1 MMASSRPQSATPSAP
16 DASRLGESQ
25 LLIVGLGLIGG
36 SLAAALKAGGFTGT
50 ILACDRDGDEIARGI
65 EMGIID
71 GGDTELAAV
80 LPGSSLVVLAVPVLA
95 MDAVMG
101 ALAAGLHTA
110 AADVVITDVGST
122 KAAIR
127 DTAERIFGELPA
139 NLVLGHPIA
148 GSEKSGVAASNPTL
162 YRQHKVI
169 LTPGERT
176 APQPLSRVRALWQA
190 CGATVLEMPIEHH
203 DQVLARTSHLP
214 HLLAFS
220 LVDTLARQDERLDIF
235 RYAAGGFRDFTRI
248 AGSDPVMWRDIF
260 TANRGA
266 VLQALNDFEGGVA
279 RLRRAVEEGD
289 GDAMLG
295 ILDRASHARHYFD
308 TLLNQTSYQAGYQT
322 MQDNSMRY
330 RVSPGGSVSGRIRV
344 PGDKSVSHRSIMLGA
359 LAEGVTEVKGFL
371 EGEDSLATLQAF
383 REMGVA
389 IEGPHQGRVTIHGV
403 GMHGLKAPA
412 GPIYVGN
419 SGTAMRLFAGL
430 LTGQAFDSELTGD
443 ASLTKRPM
451 GRVADPLRL
460 MGATIDT
467 AEGGR
472 PPLKIHGGQPLK
484 GIDYSMPMASAQVKS
499 CLLLAGMYA
508 EGETRVKEP
517 APTRDHTERMLNGF
531 GYTVERDG
539 DTAWL
544 SGGGSLAAGPIDVPS
559 DISSATFFL
568 VAAAITPGADL
579 TLEHV
584 GINPTRIG
592 VINILKLM
600 GADLELSHQHEV
612 GGEPVA
618 DIRVRYA
625 PLKGIDIPVDQVPL
639 AIDEFPALFIA
650 AANAQGKTRLRGAEE
665 LRVKE
670 SDRIQAMADGLDVFG
685 VENTVVADGIDILGG
700 DDGSGAPNYAGGHVD
715 SLGDHRIAMAFA
727 VAGLRARDEIVIDD
741 CANVATS
748 FPGFV
753 ELARRVGLTVAP
765 ESDAE
770 SVASEQ
776 QGDA

>member
-1 MMASSRPQSATPSAP
+1 MTLMVEDSVKTSGCHESR
-16 DASRLGESQ
+16 

-36 SLAAALKAGGFTGT
+36 SLAAALRVSGFQGQ
-50 ILACDRDGDEIARGI
+50 IVACDPDDSEIARGI
-65 EMGIID
+65 EMGLID
-71 GGDTELAAV
+71 SGGTHLDEQVNDATM
-80 LPGSSLVVLAVPVLA
+80 VVLAVPVLA
-95 MDAVMG
+95 MESVM
-101 ALAAGLHTA
+101 ASLAEVLPNAS
-110 AADVVITDVGST
+110 ADVVITDVGST
-122 KAAIR
+122 KATIR
-127 DTAERIFGELPA
+127 ACAQRVFGQVPT
-139 NLVLGHPIA
+139 NMVLGHPIA
-148 GSEKSGVAASNPTL
+148 GSEKSGVVAANPRL
-162 YRQHKVI
+162 YVDHKVI
-169 LTPGERT
+169 LTPEPNVDRD
-176 APQPLSRVRALWQA
+176 ALQRVRCLWEA
-190 CGATVLEMPIEHH
+190 CGAEVLEMDVERH

-260 TANRGA
+260 IANKQA
-266 VLQALNDFEGGVA
+266 VLASLDDFEAGLS
-279 RLRRAVEEGD
+279 RLRHAVEAGD
-289 GDAMLG
+289 SDAL
-295 ILDRASHARHYFD
+295 IATFDRASHARHYFD
-308 TLLNQTSYQAGYQT
+308 SLLNKTSYQAEYH
-322 MQDNSMRY
+322 MQPQGKVTY
-330 RVSPGGSVSGRIRV
+330 RVQPGGQAQGRLRV
-344 PGDKSVSHRSIMLGA
+344 PGDKSMSHRSIMLGA

-412 GPIYVGN
+412 GPLYVGN
-419 SGTAMRLFAGL
+419 SGTAMRLFSGL
-430 LTGQAFDSELTGD
+430 LAGQAFDIELTGD
-443 ASLTKRPM
+443 ESLTKRPM

-472 PPLKIHGGQPLK
+472 PPLKIRGGAKLK
-484 GIDYSMPMASAQVKS
+484 GIHYDMPMASAQVKS
-499 CLLLAGMYA
+499 CLLLAGLYA
-508 EGETRVKEP
+508 EGETRVREP

-531 GYTVERDG
+531 GYAVSREG
-539 DTAWL
+539 DTCWL
-544 SGGGSLAAGPIDVPS
+544 KGGGKLTAGPIDVPS

-568 VAAAITPGADL
+568 VAAAITPDADI

-592 VINILKLM
+592 VINILTLM
-600 GADLELSHQHEV
+600 GANLALENEREV

-618 DIRVRYA
+618 DIRIRYA
-625 PLKGIDIPVDQVPL
+625 PLKGIDIPEEQVPL

-650 AANAQGKTRLRGAEE
+650 AANAEGVTRLRGAEE

-670 SDRIQAMADGLDVFG
+670 SDRIQAMADGLAVLG
-685 VENTVVADGIDILGG
+685 VQHTVVEDGIDIVGNGDGQKASYGG
-700 DDGSGAPNYAGGHVD
+700 GRVD

-727 VAGLRARDEIVIDD
+727 ISSLRASAEIVIED

-748 FPGFV
+748 FPDFV
-753 ELARRVGLTVAP
+753 ELATRIGMGI
-765 ESDAE
+765 
-770 SVASEQ
+770 SVEGAHE
-776 QGDA
+776 